1 MVDASQPAALRQ
13 AAQVWNMLYSSKQ
26 PAAIFY
32 PITNQG
38 VAAAVRCARAA
49 GLKVTAR

>member
-1 MVDASQPAALRQ
+1 
-13 AAQVWNMLYSSKQ
+13 MLYSSKQ